1 LPFAAVMRPTLNRP
15 KVVVRLDRDMWVV
28 VRALSPWGEPVQHA
42 ELQDGGVGMP
52 MLLWKVENG
61 RQSTECVG
69 GEREDGCYWAR
80 VLCNGQAR
88 ELAIFGTQ
96 GEAIR
101 WALDRELEM
110 VAEGWRRV
118 L

>member
-1 LPFAAVMRPTLNRP
+1 MRPTLARP
-15 KVVVRLDRDMWVV
+15 RVVVRLDRDMWVV
-28 VRALSPWGEPVQHA
+28 VRTISPWGEPVQGPEPQESA
-42 ELQDGGVGMP
+42 VGMP
-52 MLLWKVENG
+52 LLLWKVEND
-61 RQSTECVG
+61 RNSTECVG

-80 VLCNGQAR
+80 VLCNGKAR

>member
-1 LPFAAVMRPTLNRP
+1 MGQPAARP
-15 KVVVRLDRDMWVV
+15 KVVVRLDRDLLSVV
-28 VRALSPWGEPVQHA
+28 VRTVSPWGEPVRRL
-42 ELQDGGVGMP
+42 EPQDGAVGTP
-52 MLLWKVENG
+52 QLLWKVEDDRN
-61 RQSTECVG
+61 STECIG
-69 GEREDGCYWAR
+69 GEREDGCYWTR
-80 VLCNGQAR
+80 VMCNGTAQ

-101 WALDRELEM
+101 WALDRELEL